1 MAGHDRSRADQI
13 RALIEEMDR
22 VRDESQR
29 VIDHIDRSMKH
40 PFWPERRRMPRVPPP
55 PDEHQGSG
63 SDAT

>member
-1 MAGHDRSRADQI
+1 MSGHDRSRADQI

-29 VIDHIDRSMKH
+29 VTDLVDRSMKRA
-40 PFWPERRRMPRVPPP
+40 FWPERRRVPRVPPP
-55 PDEHQGSG
+55 PGEREGSG